1 MINDKITP
9 VNTTMTSS
17 DDGDR
22 PRLRRSWPGGGGGG
36 RSLGSGRLG
45 GGETG
50 ARDLHQIG
58 KVTHGLGQFTT
69 VIKTNHRLKVAR

>member
-1 MINDKITP
+1 
-9 VNTTMTSS
+9 MTSS

-22 PRLRRSWPGGGGGG
+22 PRLRRGWPGGGGGGGGG

-58 KVTHGLGQFTT
+58 
-69 VIKTNHRLKVAR
+69 

>member
-1 MINDKITP
+1 
-9 VNTTMTSS
+9 MTSS

-22 PRLRRSWPGGGGGG
+22 PRLRRGWPGGGGG

-50 ARDLHQIG
+50 ARNLHQIG
-58 KVTHGLGQFTT
+58 QVTHGLGQLTT
-69 VIKTNHRLKVAR
+69 VIKTNHRLKVAGQRKAI